1 MVAVAAPPV
10 GGKGETGVVLEGLGR
25 ASGKV
30 DVYSISCL
38 NLIL

>member
-1 MVAVAAPPV
+1 MVAAAPV

-25 ASGKV
+25 AFGKV

-38 NLIL
+38 NLIVST